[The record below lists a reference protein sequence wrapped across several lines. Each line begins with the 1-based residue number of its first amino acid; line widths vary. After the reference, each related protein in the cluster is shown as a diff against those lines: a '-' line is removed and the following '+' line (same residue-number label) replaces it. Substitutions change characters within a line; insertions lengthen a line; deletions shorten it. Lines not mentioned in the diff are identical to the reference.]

1 MTSRGRG
8 RGSLMT
14 RSSTIRPG
22 RGVMTR
28 TRSARK
34 TASGIEWVMKKTV
47 FFFSIQMRCSS
58 RFMCSRV
65 MASRAPKGSS
75 IRSMAGS
82 WTSARV
88 IATRCCIP
96 PDSSH
101 G

>member
-1 MTSRGRG
+1 MTS
-8 RGSLMT
+8 
-14 RSSTIRPG
+14 
-22 RGVMTR
+22 

-65 MASRAPKGSS
+65 MASSAPNGSS
-75 IRSMAGS
+75 ISSMAGS
-82 WTSARV
+82 WIRARV

-96 PDSSH
+96 PESSH